1 MTVEMHKY
9 KAQFKNFAYLLF
21 IAYFIDFFVF
31 SGTVSCEQLK
41 VLVKLDY
48 TK

>member
-9 KAQFKNFAYLLF
+9 KAQFENFAHLRF
-21 IAYFIDFFVF
+21 KAYFIDFFVF
-31 SGTVSCEQLK
+31 SGTVGCEQLK